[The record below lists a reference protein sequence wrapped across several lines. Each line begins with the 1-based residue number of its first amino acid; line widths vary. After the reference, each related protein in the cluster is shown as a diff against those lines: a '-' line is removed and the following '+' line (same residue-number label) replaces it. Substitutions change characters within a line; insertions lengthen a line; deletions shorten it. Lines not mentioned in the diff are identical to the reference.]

1 MATSQNT
8 RRTNDSLTVE
18 EFANR
23 FDFLSDGDMQRLRQ
37 GEELLI
43 DTTFGWVDQMNPQD
57 PEYAYLNIMPYEE
70 IEILNDLA
78 YQNEGG
84 ELVVDYD
91 ELSSSEI
98 TDATMSRSV
107 IGSFPSGVRTGKKVE
122 AVIQLSEDE
131 DGVEWLNVV
140 EIHDMPAPDRAEKQ
154 EFTPETVQREEAPS
168 A

>member
-57 PEYAYLNIMPYEE
+57 PEYAYLNIMPYED
-70 IEILNDLA
+70 IEVLNDLA
-78 YQNEGG
+78 YQNEDG

-91 ELSSSEI
+91 KLSSSEI

-122 AVIQLSEDE
+122 AVIQLSEDQ

-140 EIHDMPAPDRAEKQ
+140 EIHDMPTPDRAEKQ

>member
-8 RRTNDSLTVE
+8 SRTNDSLTVE

-57 PEYAYLNIMPYEE
+57 PEYAYLNIMPYED

-78 YQNEGG
+78 YQNEDG

-91 ELSSSEI
+91 QLSSSEI

-122 AVIQLSEDE
+122 AVIQLSEDQ

-140 EIHDMPAPDRAEKQ
+140 EIHDMPTPDRAEKQ

>member
-8 RRTNDSLTVE
+8 SRTNDSLTVE

-57 PEYAYLNIMPYEE
+57 PEYAYLNIMPYED
-70 IEILNDLA
+70 IEVLNDLA
-78 YQNEGG
+78 YQNEDG

-91 ELSSSEI
+91 KLSSSEI

-122 AVIQLSEDE
+122 AVIQLSEDQ

-140 EIHDMPAPDRAEKQ
+140 EIHDMPTPDRAEKQ